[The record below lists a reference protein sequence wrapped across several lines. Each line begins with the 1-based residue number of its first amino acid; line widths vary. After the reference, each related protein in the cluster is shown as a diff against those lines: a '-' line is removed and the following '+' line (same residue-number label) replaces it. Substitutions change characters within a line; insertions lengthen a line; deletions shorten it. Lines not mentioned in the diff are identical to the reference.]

1 MRAIRA
7 LSVGGGAVG
16 ECDSEDMMGRKR
28 GLNGGSEGEG
38 TVGPGF
44 DVPQG
49 GNLRERS
56 LVWVYTTEDESASV
70 LRSLDLK
77 TTQMLY
83 DVPTGVCDLS
93 KT

>member
-1 MRAIRA
+1 
-7 LSVGGGAVG
+7 V
-16 ECDSEDMMGRKR
+16 
-28 GLNGGSEGEG
+28 SEGEG
-38 TVGPGF
+38 AVGPGY
-44 DVPQG
+44 DIPQG
-49 GNLRERS
+49 GNFRERS